1 MVGEKGNL
9 GIKLT
14 SSVLSWL
21 KLIKIAPDTH
31 FESQSFNSFSVNEE
45 LQHNEVDPDVNYN
58 LDEIA
63 SLNTKYYVPDEIK
76 DHQLKSLQLN
86 S

>member
-1 MVGEKGNL
+1 MVEEKGNL

-31 FESQSFNSFSVNEE
+31 FESQSFNPLSVNEE

-76 DHQLKSLQLN
+76 DQLKSLQLN